1 MNTNGS
7 TPHPRNGERGPSARA
22 FPFNAD
28 VLAGIGIVVLGAW
41 FLWQALILREGPG
54 YAAVGPRVFPVVV
67 GLGLLLSGLAI
78 SITAAWALRRLGAA
92 GTMAPPIE
100 GETAEPTD
108 WRTLIAEA
116 AVLAGYVALFLPLGF
131 ILASTAFLVASARIL
146 GSRSPLRDLASGLGL
161 SIVAYLV
168 FTRLLG
174 LELPAGL
181 LELPMHAAVHA
192 AGLAP
197 GATARLL

>member
-1 MNTNGS
+1 
-7 TPHPRNGERGPSARA
+7 
-22 FPFNAD
+22 
-28 VLAGIGIVVLGAW
+28 VLAGLGIVLLGAW
-41 FLWQALILREGPG
+41 FLWQALMLREGPG

-78 SITAAWALRRLGAA
+78 SVSAAWALRRLGAA
-92 GTMAPPIE
+92 GTMAAPIE
-100 GETAEPTD
+100 GEAAEPTD
-108 WRTLIAEA
+108 WRTLLAA
-116 AVLAGYVALFLPLGF
+116 AVALAAYVALFLPLGF
-131 ILASTAFLVASARIL
+131 VLASTAFLVASARIL

-181 LELPMHAAVHA
+181 LELPWRA
-192 AGLAP
+192 AGVAQSVAP
-197 GATARLL
+197 GLV